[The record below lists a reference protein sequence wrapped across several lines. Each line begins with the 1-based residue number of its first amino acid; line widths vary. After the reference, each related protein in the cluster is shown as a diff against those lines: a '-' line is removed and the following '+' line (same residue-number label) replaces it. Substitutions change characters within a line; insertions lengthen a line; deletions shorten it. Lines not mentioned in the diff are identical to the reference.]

1 MSAPTV
7 SVLMSVRNGMPWVR
21 EAVGSVLSQTVG
33 DLELIVIDDGS
44 TDGTSDLLASIHD
57 PRLRVE
63 RRPAAGLAQ
72 TLNHA
77 LEQARAPL
85 VARLDADDLALP
97 ERLARQ
103 RAFLDAHGEIGLLGT
118 GAREVEPSGR
128 EVRVVR
134 PPADDAEIRRVLIRH
149 NPFVHSSVMM
159 RRRLVE
165 QVGGYEPTFAV
176 AQDYDLWLRM
186 SRITRMANLAE
197 PLVVRRLVAGRVTAE
212 RDSERLRAEARARWR
227 AVGRGGYPLWCAIFA
242 VRPLCALALPPALR
256 GGLRR
261 RLRAAFPG

>member
-1 MSAPTV
+1 MG
-7 SVLMSVRNGMPWVR
+7 VRDGAPWVVG
-21 EAVGSVLSQTVG
+21 AVESILGQTLG
-33 DLELIVIDDGS
+33 DLELIVVDDGS
-44 TDGTSDLLASIHD
+44 TDDTPDLLASIRD
-57 PRLRVE
+57 PRLHVE
-63 RRPAAGLAQ
+63 HRPPAGLARA
-72 TLNHA
+72 LNRA

-103 RAFLDAHGEIGLLGT
+103 RAFLGAHREVGLLGT
-118 GAREVEPSGR
+118 GAREVEPTGR

-134 PPADDAEIRRVLIRH
+134 PPGDDAEIRRTLIRH

-159 RRRLVE
+159 RRLLLE
-165 QVGGYEPTFAV
+165 QLGGYDSSFAV

-227 AVGRGGYPLWCAIFA
+227 AVGRGGYPLWCAVFA

-261 RLRAAFPG
+261 RLRAVFPG